1 MNDIKKIMQK
11 ISGGQ
16 YKYLFL
22 TSSSSLEQD
31 KFLPEIDAFELIK
44 NRKKNRT
51 IISGGLHTQLNSVPS
66 FSSDKSANPPEI
78 DIY

>member
-44 NRKKNRT
+44 NRT